1 VRVDGVR
8 RTWATFDRLDH
19 WARSVLTFPLLPC
32 PLPAEKE
39 PMNGFTLPFTLL
51 LSFFLA
57 VLALVIN
64 QVSPAAAALV
74 GAIAALIF
82 IKLLI
87 FGS

>member
-1 VRVDGVR
+1 
-8 RTWATFDRLDH
+8 
-19 WARSVLTFPLLPC
+19 
-32 PLPAEKE
+32 
-39 PMNGFTLPFTLL
+39 MNGFTLPFTLL